1 MSFSTRDPMKK
12 GPPRDDELV
21 VQAQE
26 GNQTAFEGLYNR
38 YNTPMCIY
46 MARMVGNDEVGCELV
61 QETFLKVWQGLPSLR
76 DPHCFTSWLY
86 RIATNVV
93 RDYQRRVRRFHLL
106 PWNEYTKSADDISVE
121 GPEQQ
126 IEETEIFNLALARVS
141 LTYRACLVMY
151 IVEELPQQQIAERL
165 SINKNSVSKYVS
177 RGLEEFRQIY
187 FRLVNE
193 YDVFREGRRN

>member
-1 MSFSTRDPMKK
+1 M
-12 GPPRDDELV
+12 
-21 VQAQE
+21 QAQE

-93 RDYQRRVRRFHLL
+93 RDYQRRVRRLPLL

>member
-1 MSFSTRDPMKK
+1 MSFSTRDPSSL
-12 GPPRDDELV
+12 GPLRDDELV
-21 VQAQE
+21 VQAQQ
-26 GNQTAFEGLYNR
+26 GNQAAFEGLYNR
-38 YNTPMCIY
+38 YNTQMCIY
-46 MARMVGNDEVGCELV
+46 MTRMVGNDEVGCELV

-76 DPHCFTSWLY
+76 EPRSFTSWLY

-93 RDYQRRVRRFHLL
+93 RDYQRRVRRLHLL

-193 YDVFREGRRN
+193 YDVSWEGRRN